1 MCDYED
7 MRDTETQSTAGQ
19 SEEQIERWRDRLS
32 YLFVLADIHRM
43 KGNNVSVRAV
53 IDILLQS
60 VT

>member
-7 MRDTETQSTAGQ
+7 MRDTETQSTAGH
-19 SEEQIERWRDRLS
+19 SEEEIQRERDRLT
-32 YLFVLADIHRM
+32 YLFVLGDIHRM
-43 KGNNVSVRAV
+43 KGNNVSVIAV

>member
-19 SEEQIERWRDRLS
+19 SEEEIQRERDRLT
-32 YLFVLADIHRM
+32 YLFVLCDIHRM
-43 KGNNVSVRAV
+43 KGNNVSVIAV

>member
-19 SEEQIERWRDRLS
+19 SEEEIQRERDRLS
-32 YLFVLADIHRM
+32 YLFVLGDIHQI
-43 KGNNVSVRAV
+43 KENNVSVIAV